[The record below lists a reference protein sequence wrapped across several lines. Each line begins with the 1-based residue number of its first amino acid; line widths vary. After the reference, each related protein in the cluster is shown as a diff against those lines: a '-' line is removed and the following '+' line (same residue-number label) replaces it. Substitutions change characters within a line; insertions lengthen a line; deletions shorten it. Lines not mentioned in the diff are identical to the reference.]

1 MPNDVVMADLIR
13 HLYAMAI
20 CVEKR
25 IRGYMK
31 AKLLALVSLASLF
44 VMNGC
49 NGIGDK
55 DTLLARIGDEKVY
68 QEDFRLLVKNSGKP
82 DGDKGKYLYD
92 NLYSRVALASR
103 ALSEFPD
110 LKQDWQTAF
119 KDLDPRI
126 LTMVYQRFFVME
138 CLMYGDGEL
147 RKYYDANK
155 SLFVS
160 DTVSDYYDVR
170 NHVAEYYYISKN
182 QEKWNAFL
190 SENIKSSEPSAAD
203 TVVARNRFVEEY
215 RQHLRDSL
223 SNEFKNSKRV
233 DVHEVP
239 PVYAK
244 NFYERHK
251 DQFMTVP
258 GYVLYH
264 VQSSDSAAL
273 ANAFK
278 EQPTLDQFKQ
288 KALSF
293 SQNKLTAKDG
303 GYIGFVKQDYALP
316 YGIGVVPQLSAA
328 LEGKQVGF
336 VTDVLKAERDSV
348 YHRFYLSSLVPSKLK
363 PFDRVEAGINAR
375 IQSGSVFEVDSSFV
389 LITKDG
395 KPLFTEEDLLRFNAE
410 YSKQHLSKTVHDRLV
425 SMWAEVFSFAELATE
440 AHLNHSWEYRA
451 IVRDTRLDYILKYY
465 PTKLHEQAVT
475 ISEDSLRALY
485 GGLAVDK
492 LKGIAFFP
500 QNLYKFEY
508 YNGYRLLSFGKSL
521 EQIVPEVYTRM
532 HLEYSKK
539 LMARKSAEAYAA
551 KTVHLY
557 DTSVPEYKPDML
569 SENLLAKADS
579 LFKAGKF
586 SEAYEKYR
594 DLQLAYADV
603 DSLFEKA
610 TYEMAVIQNENGEF
624 KAAEAIYYAYYMM
637 WPESPNAEK
646 AMFSRGFILNENLS
660 MNTRAQVVLEEFLQK
675 YPNSELKESAQWLVD
690 NIKSDGKLAEDLMK
704 KIEAEE

>member
-1 MPNDVVMADLIR
+1 
-13 HLYAMAI
+13 
-20 CVEKR
+20 
-25 IRGYMK
+25 MK

-44 VMNGC
+44 VLNGC

-103 ALSEFPD
+103 ALSEFPE
-110 LKQDWQTAF
+110 LKQEWQAAF

-138 CLMYGDGEL
+138 CLMYSDGEL

-155 SLFVS
+155 SLFDS
-160 DTVSDYYDVR
+160 DSDYYDVR
-170 NHVAEYYYISKN
+170 NRVAEYYYISKN
-182 QEKWNAFL
+182 QEKWNAYL
-190 SENIKSSEPSAAD
+190 NESLKNVEPSAAD

-233 DVHEVP
+233 EIHEVP
-239 PVYAK
+239 PANAK
-244 NFYERHK
+244 NFYEHHK
-251 DQFMTVP
+251 DRFMTVP

-264 VQSSDSAAL
+264 IQSTDSAAL
-273 ANAFK
+273 ANAFM
-278 EQPTLDQFKQ
+278 EQPSLDQFKQ
-288 KALSF
+288 KAHSF
-293 SQNKLTAKDG
+293 SQNKLTAKDSG
-303 GYIGFVKQDYALP
+303 FVGFVKQDFALP
-316 YGIGVVPQLSAA
+316 YGIGMIPQLSAA
-328 LEGKQVGF
+328 LEGKQAGF
-336 VTDVLKAERDSV
+336 VTDVLKAEKESV

-363 PFDRVEAGINAR
+363 TFDRVEAGINAQ
-375 IQSGSVFEVDSSFV
+375 IQSGSIFDVDSSFV

-410 YSKQHLSKTVHDRLV
+410 YSKQYLSKTVHDRLV
-425 SMWAEVFSFAELATE
+425 SMWAEVFCFAELATE

-465 PTKLHEQAVT
+465 PAKLHEQMAV
-475 ISEDSLRALY
+475 SEDSLRALY
-485 GGLAVDK
+485 GSLAAND
-492 LKGIAFFP
+492 LQGIAFIP
-500 QNLYKFEY
+500 ENLYKFEY

-521 EQIVPEVYTRM
+521 DQVVPEIYSRLRM
-532 HLEYSKK
+532 EYNKK

-594 DLQLAYADV
+594 ELQLAYAEV

-610 TYEMAVIQNENGEF
+610 TYEMAVAQNENGEF
-624 KAAEAIYYAYYMM
+624 KTAEAIYFAYYMM
-637 WPESPNAEK
+637 WPENPNAEK
-646 AMFSRGFILNENLS
+646 AMFSRGFILNENLN
-660 MNTRAQVVLEEFLQK
+660 MDTRAQVVLEEFLQK
-675 YPNSELKESAQWLVD
+675 YPNSELRESAQWLID
-690 NIKSDGKLAEDLMK
+690 NIKSNGKLAEDLMK